1 MLSRSAK
8 VLTVILVSYIVC
20 DILLTPAGFETRPV
34 SGITTLGFA
43 TLGLIFLGLALIV
56 GSLVLLFRKS
66 RRVSILAIL
75 GLLLYFPA
83 LIADRTGLFAALP
96 SPDAI
101 TGVEIV
107 QAIIAIFGVLFAWR
121 VLQNKAP
128 QKLTL

>member
-1 MLSRSAK
+1 MILSTSAK
-8 VLTVILVSYIVC
+8 VLAVILVAYIVC

-66 RRVSILAIL
+66 RRAPSLAIL

-96 SPDAI
+96 SPSAI
-101 TGVEIV
+101 TVVEIV
-107 QAIIAIFGVLFAWR
+107 QAIIAIFGILLAWR
-121 VLQNKAP
+121 VLQSKALP
-128 QKLTL
+128 S